1 MVFGSDSLI
10 ALGAKNG
17 SRFDSKITAM
27 KNIVIITDTWEDK
40 NTNGVVIF
48 LLNIKTRLEKL
59 GFRVSI
65 IQPDQFRHLSLP
77 TYAEIKMSLSTRAHM
92 ERAIMDTHPDYIHIA
107 TEGSLGLVARTACV
121 KNKWK
126 FTTFYHTRFPE
137 YVAIRFKLLEKPAA
151 RYMKWF
157 HKASACTMVSTESL
171 KEELEQKGFKNMVI
185 SPLGV
190 DLDVFHKN
198 PNAQIPDDLSHPLFV
213 FMGRIAPEKTIE
225 DFLECDLPGSKMII
239 GDGPSRL
246 TLEEKYQNKALFTGQ
261 KSREELVNLLSVSDV
276 FVFPSRTDTFSLAII
291 EALACGLPVAA
302 YNVQGPRNI
311 ITNGYDGFL
320 GENLKEN
327 ALKCL
332 EIDRSHCVTTARKYS
347 WDVAV
352 NEFLKN
358 LSSVNV
364 YTDT

>member
-1 MVFGSDSLI
+1 
-10 ALGAKNG
+10 
-17 SRFDSKITAM
+17 M

-40 NTNGVVIF
+40 NTNGVVIY
-48 LLNIKTRLEKL
+48 LLNIKSRLEKQ
-59 GFRVSI
+59 GFQVSVI
-65 IQPDQFRHLSLP
+65 HPGQFRHLSLP

-107 TEGSLGLVARTACV
+107 TEGSLGLVARSACV

-137 YVAIRFKLLEKPAA
+137 YVAIRFKLLEQPAA

-157 HKASACTMVSTESL
+157 HGASACTMVSTESL
-171 KEELEQKGFKNMVI
+171 KNELEQKGFKNMVV

-190 DLDVFHKN
+190 DLDMFHKN
-198 PNAQIPDDLSHPLFV
+198 PNAKTPDGLSHPLFV

-225 DFLECDLPGSKMII
+225 DFLECELPGSKMII
-239 GDGPSRL
+239 GDGPSKIL
-246 TLEEKYQNKALFTGQ
+246 LEEKYQNKTLFTGL
-261 KSREELVNLLSVSDV
+261 KSGTELVDLLSVSDV

-302 YNVQGPRNI
+302 YDVQGPRNI
-311 ITNGYDGFL
+311 LTNGYDGYL

-327 ALKCL
+327 AMKCL
-332 EIDRSHCVTTARKYS
+332 DIDRANCVETAKKYS
-347 WDVAV
+347 WDHAV
-352 NEFLKN
+352 TEFLKN
-358 LSSVNV
+358 LAAIS
-364 YTDT
+364 